1 MTAFLTEARM
11 FAALSA
17 TNEAILRANG
27 PDQLFQRVCDAAVFG
42 GGFRSAGALLAEGDE
57 WLRIVAAADIGGK
70 TPPANLRIS
79 VSADS
84 EYGRGVAGTAFRAG
98 RSCISNDYQNDE
110 RFQPWREESKGRGFG
125 AAAAVPILKDGR
137 SIGVFLFYLA
147 ETGSLT
153 DQIVG
158 LMERMV
164 ENVAFALRGFEQEQ
178 QRKQAERVS
187 RRASDMFKA
196 LSATNTAILR
206 ARNAEE
212 MFQQVCDSVTKGG
225 RSLGAAAIFISEA
238 RSSFLRFAAA
248 SGELVQYIGS
258 MRLSVDPADPHGG
271 GLHGPAFREQKLV
284 ITYDTLADPRTKRW
298 ASPDAKPHGCAAV
311 PLVKNGKSVGVLYF
325 FFGRTSGKEDE
336 GINQLMIDIAANVSF
351 GLEMFEREQ
360 QKERVSRMFG
370 ALSATNEA
378 IMRAKTRDELFQ
390 MVCEAG
396 ATGGN
401 FTSTAIGMLNSGSD
415 FLDIVAAAGPSGETP
430 KAAKIAITDV
440 HPEGRGISG
449 TAFRTGQACISN
461 DYLADARNSA
471 FHSRVRNNGAE
482 AGAAWPLLNGGRVTG
497 VLLFMAAEKNTF
509 TPVLIELLQRLADNI
524 SFALENFDRADE
536 RKEAEGRIQ
545 YLATHDGLT
554 GLPNRTMFNQLLNQ
568 SIKSTRHHDGK
579 CAVLFI
585 DLDHLKVIND
595 TLGHAAGDALLIEVA
610 QRLRNSVRESDVVV
624 RLGGDEFVVILNE
637 ISHKDQAALIAG
649 KVLSAVSA
657 RIMLAS
663 HESHTTASIG
673 IAMFPSDGTDVESL
687 TRNAD
692 MAMYLAKEHGKNR
705 VRFFENAID
714 ASVAARNK
722 LSQELRHALTAD
734 QFEVHYQPII
744 CLETRRT
751 VGMEALVRWRHS
763 EHGLMSPDNFIPL
776 AEETQLIDRLGEL
789 VLRRACSDAMAWT
802 QEIKVAVN
810 VSPVQFRNSDLASR
824 VAIILAETGLPA
836 KRLELE
842 ITESVL
848 LQHSEKNIA
857 ALHELRALG
866 VSIAL
871 DDFGIGYSSLSYLRT
886 FPFDK
891 IKIDRSFVSEMSRMD
906 VCAAIVCA
914 VANLGRSLEITTIAE
929 GVETNEQLEL
939 VRAAGCTQAQGYL
952 FGRPC
957 AVSEIEFDDMIDW
970 APAER
975 SEPLIAR
982 DIMLLR
988 TSFSLIVPIQDTI
1001 ASLFYDRLFTIAPE
1015 LRRLFPDDLGGQKR
1029 KLMALLAT
1037 CIGKVHDF
1045 GTLAPI
1051 IRELGKRHAG
1061 YGATQQHYAVVA
1073 EALLSTLAEGLG
1085 VAFVPEVRSAWAKV
1099 YSLLAKTMQ
1108 ADAADPVRTA
1118 LGASARAARNA

>member
-1 MTAFLTEARM
+1 M

-27 PDQLFQRVCDAAVFG
+27 PEELFQGVCDAAVFG
-42 GGFRSAGALLAEGDE
+42 GGFKSAGALLAEGDE
-57 WLRIVAAADIGGK
+57 WLRLVAAADIGGK
-70 TPPANLRIS
+70 APPANLRIS

-164 ENVAFALRGFEQEQ
+164 ENVVFALRGFEQEQ

-212 MFQQVCDSVTKGG
+212 MFQQVCDSVTEGG

-238 RSSFLRFAAA
+238 GSSLLKFAAA

-258 MRLSVDPADPHGG
+258 MRLSVDPSDPHGG

-284 ITYDTLADPRTKRW
+284 ITYDTLADPRTKLW
-298 ASPDAKPHGCAAV
+298 ASPDARPHGCAAV
-311 PLVKNGKSVGVLYF
+311 PLVTNGRSVGILYF
-325 FFGRTSGKEDE
+325 FFGRTSGKQDE
-336 GINQLMIDIAANVSF
+336 GIHQLMIDIAANVSF
-351 GLEMFEREQ
+351 GLEMFKREDLRRSVA
-360 QKERVSRMFG
+360 KEQDNLHRMYV

-378 IMRAKTRDELFQ
+378 IMRSRTREELLEL
-390 MVCEAG
+390 VCSA
-396 ATGGN
+396 AVLGGK
-401 FTSTAIGMLNSGSD
+401 FTSTTIALAEPGQE
-415 FLDIVAAAGPSGETP
+415 FLRIAATKGENAERVRSTRF
-430 KAAKIAITDV
+430 AVSADR
-440 HPEGRGISG
+440 PEGRGSTG
-449 TAFRTGQACISN
+449 TSFRTKRPCIIN
-461 DYLADARNSA
+461 DYLTDERTRHWHTLAGEGGTKS
-471 FHSRVRNNGAE
+471 GASF
-482 AGAAWPLLNGGRVTG
+482 PLLKGSEATG
-497 VLLFMAAEKNTF
+497 VLLFLSSEKDAF
-509 TPVLIELLQRLADNI
+509 SGELVELLARLAENI
-524 SFALENFDRADE
+524 SFALENFDRDEEKRHADE
-536 RKEAEGRIQ
+536 QIQ
-545 YLATHDGLT
+545 YLATHDALT
-554 GLPNRTMFNQLLNQ
+554 GLPNRAMFNELLDLT
-568 SIKSTRHHDGK
+568 IKSARRNSRN

-585 DLDHLKVIND
+585 DLDRFKIIND
-595 TLGHAAGDALLIEVA
+595 TLGHAAGDALLVQVG
-610 QRLRNSVRESDVVV
+610 QRLRSCVRESDVVV
-624 RLGGDEFVVILNE
+624 RLGGDEFIIILNE
-637 ISHKDQAALIAG
+637 ISHRDQAALIAA
-649 KVLSAVSA
+649 KVLSSVSA
-657 RIMLAS
+657 GIMLAG

-673 IAMFPSDGTDVESL
+673 IAVFPSDGTDVETL
-687 TRNAD
+687 TKNAD
-692 MAMYLAKEHGKNR
+692 MAMYLAKEHGKNEF
-705 VRFFENAID
+705 RFFENEMD
-714 ASVAARNK
+714 ASVAAHNK
-722 LSQELRHALTAD
+722 LGQELRHALTAG

-744 CLETRRT
+744 SIDERRT
-751 VGMEALVRWRHS
+751 VGMEALVRWRHPK
-763 EHGLMSPDNFIPL
+763 HGLMSPDKFIPL

-789 VLRRACSDAMAWT
+789 VLRQACSDAMAWT

-810 VSPVQFRNSDLASR
+810 VSPVQFRSSDLASR
-824 VAIILAETGLPA
+824 VASILVETGLPA

-857 ALHELRALG
+857 ALHELRGLG

-871 DDFGIGYSSLSYLRT
+871 DDFGTGYSSLSYLRM

-914 VANLGRSLEITTIAE
+914 VANLGRSLEITTTAE
-929 GVETNEQLEL
+929 GVETKEQLEL

-957 AVSEIEFDDMIDW
+957 AVSELDFDDMIDW
-970 APAER
+970 APAEK
-975 SEPLIAR
+975 SEPLTAR

-1001 ASLFYDRLFTIAPE
+1001 ASLFYDRLFVIAPE
-1015 LRRLFPDDLGGQKR
+1015 VRRLFPDDMGGQKR

-1045 GTLAPI
+1045 AALAPI

-1061 YGATQQHYAVVA
+1061 YGARQQHYAVVA
-1073 EALLSTLAEGLG
+1073 EALLWALAEGLG

-1108 ADAADPVRTA
+1108 AGAADSVPTA
-1118 LGASARAARNA
+1118 LSASARSARNS